1 MPFALSFR
9 KMQKQKALRAEE
21 RQHEVL
27 GCKMAESSGKKG
39 KQTNRHRRGYS
50 EEYAII
56 SDSNN

>member
-1 MPFALSFR
+1 
-9 KMQKQKALRAEE
+9 MQKQKALRAEE